1 MKKWDKFTRS
11 LFVICICY
19 FVSLIILIISATENS
34 FTLYIIGS
42 LSLFVTQIGHL
53 VTLISRHIN
62 N

>member
-11 LFVICICY
+11 LFVICICF

-53 VTLISRHIN
+53 VTLINRHIN